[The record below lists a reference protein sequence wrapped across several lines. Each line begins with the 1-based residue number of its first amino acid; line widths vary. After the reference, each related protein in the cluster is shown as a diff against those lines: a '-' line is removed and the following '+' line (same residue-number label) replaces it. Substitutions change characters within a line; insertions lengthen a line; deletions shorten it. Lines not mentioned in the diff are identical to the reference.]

1 MPALEKKKEQLEKIR
16 NFYQPIGKEEYEQH

>member
-16 NFYQPIGKEEYEQH
+16 NFYQPIGKEEYE